1 MKYFSD
7 FLLYYLKR
15 NYVAIHKNNITDQK
29 TEEKLSFKMTLTE
42 KIHLRQLKWTSPG
55 DF

>member
-15 NYVAIHKNNITDQK
+15 KYVAIHKSNITDQK
-29 TEEKLSFKMTLTE
+29 IEEKLSFETTLTE